1 MRMRL
6 RRFAVLAVLA
16 AAGPLLAG
24 CENFD
29 PDSLDFFHLNEKK
42 KLPGERKELFP
53 GGVPG
58 VSQGV
63 PPEYLKGNQQQPD
76 AAADATLPP
85 GAKVNPGDEDASAAL
100 KPKTDTAS
108 VEAAQP
114 AEPPKP
120 KVKRKPKPQTAQH
133 APAQVTVQP
142 TAQQPASAQQ
152 AQPAWPAP
160 PPPQPPQ
167 QAQPA
172 QSPWPAANQPAD
184 NSPWPAPPAPGTFS
198 R

>member
-1 MRMRL
+1 MRRL
-6 RRFAVLAVLA
+6 AVLAVLA
-16 AAGPLLAG
+16 VLVAVGPLLAG

-29 PDSLDFFHLNEKK
+29 PDSLDVFHLNDKK

-63 PPEYLKGNQQQPD
+63 PPEYLKGNQEQPD

-85 GAKVNPGDEDASAAL
+85 GAKVNPGDEDAPAAL
-100 KPKTDTAS
+100 KPKAGTAS
-108 VEAAQP
+108 LEPAQP
-114 AEPPKP
+114 VEPPKP

-142 TAQQPASAQQ
+142 TGQQPAASQQ

-160 PPPQPPQ
+160 PPPQQ
-167 QAQPA
+167 QPA
-172 QSPWPAANQPAD
+172 QSPWPSANQPAD
-184 NSPWPAPPAPGTFS
+184 SSPWPAAPAPGTSS